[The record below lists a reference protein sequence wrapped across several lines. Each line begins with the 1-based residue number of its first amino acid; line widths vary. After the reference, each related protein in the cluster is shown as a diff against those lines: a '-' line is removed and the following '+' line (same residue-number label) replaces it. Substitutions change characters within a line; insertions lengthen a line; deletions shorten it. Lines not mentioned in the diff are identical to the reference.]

1 MLDTKENDFLFKINL
16 MNKRLRNLVYNY
28 LNFFSLKSE
37 DYRENYLSYRANNS
51 SLNVNNN
58 DFEGNIIEMNENFLK
73 NFENDLRSMN
83 KLIENLNEFLNYN
96 IKKSLITNKYDKEM
110 FKYNDIN
117 KLKYLKNS
125 QNRQTILRSNLVQI
139 IFKYMIT
146 ARKDSIIRDTIK
158 RERILYLSLKN
169 KNNNKFDRQGSEEI
183 VQIDNLNDYIKQY
196 IKTNFK
202 ESNIEFSLNVINY
215 QSQHSSKFNIQYSF
229 NNRQQINQIP
239 INKYAKINIK
249 IFPLNILI
257 GLNLNKELLLKKNI
271 ISFYLKDEL
280 NRPLYNELILMK
292 KIKFLLEIRLNS
304 ILDLIYE
311 EKKRRNITNNNNSK
325 IFLDEEVLKEFLKR
339 FLYYIND
346 YNKMLYMK
354 CNFCQKI
361 VKYSYIDKCFFPP
374 FYKLYKEKEINK
386 NDNETEQKLFFHED
400 CFTKMANSFL

>member
-1 MLDTKENDFLFKINL
+1 MLGTNENDFLFKIIL

-51 SLNVNNN
+51 SFNANNN

-125 QNRQTILRSNLVQI
+125 QNRQTILISILVQI

-202 ESNIEFSLNVINY
+202 ESNIEFSLKVINY

-257 GLNLNKELLLKKNI
+257 GLNLNKELLLKK
-271 ISFYLKDEL
+271 ISSHF
-280 NRPLYNELILMK
+280 I
-292 KIKFLLEIRLNS
+292 
-304 ILDLIYE
+304 
-311 EKKRRNITNNNNSK
+311 
-325 IFLDEEVLKEFLKR
+325 
-339 FLYYIND
+339 
-346 YNKMLYMK
+346 
-354 CNFCQKI
+354 
-361 VKYSYIDKCFFPP
+361 
-374 FYKLYKEKEINK
+374 
-386 NDNETEQKLFFHED
+386 
-400 CFTKMANSFL
+400 